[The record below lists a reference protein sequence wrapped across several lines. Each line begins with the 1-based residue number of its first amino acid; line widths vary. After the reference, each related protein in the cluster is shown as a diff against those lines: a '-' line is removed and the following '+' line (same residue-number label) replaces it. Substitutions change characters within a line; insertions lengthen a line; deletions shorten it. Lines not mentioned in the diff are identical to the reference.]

1 MSSTPPKKVQ
11 WSRSWSWKRAI
22 RINCF
27 FKKETPCQC
36 NIVCVC
42 KQTDTMYENL
52 MIMGYS
58 LRFLK
63 SLHQSLLPKKS
74 YCKVSWPKKSLD
86 FKYQTQKRGL
96 NLPITSVLYLRTP
109 TNIHTY
115 IHTCFIYMESYT
127 INSISTISK

>member
-1 MSSTPPKKVQ
+1 MSSTPPQKVQ

-27 FKKETPCQC
+27 LKKETPCQC

-74 YCKVSWPKKSLD
+74 YCKVSWPKKVLGLQISNS
-86 FKYQTQKRGL
+86 KKRIEPPH
-96 NLPITSVLYLRTP
+96 NFSIIPENP
-109 TNIHTY
+109 NKHTY
-115 IHTCFIYMESYT
+115 IHTCFIHMESYT